1 MDDQAGEQERR
12 YRLQVGAVRR
22 HPLVADVPQAL
33 PHLPGDAAALET
45 LHGRVV
51 AKHRGLESHQLQ
63 HQVRPQDPDD
73 HLPGHGAAG
82 LHGLPVDYRL
92 VDTTTV
98 RKVRAR
104 SSDLVLCTKEKSRT
118 SLLHAFDL

>member
-12 YRLQVGAVRR
+12 HRLQVGAVRR
-22 HPLVADVPQAL
+22 DSLAADVPQAL
-33 PHLPGDAAALET
+33 PHLPGDVAALEA

-63 HQVRPQDPDD
+63 HQVCPQDPDD

-82 LHGLPVDYRL
+82 LHGLPVDHRL
-92 VDTTTV
+92 VDTATV
-98 RKVRAR
+98 REVRAR
-104 SSDLVLCTKEKSRT
+104 SSEIIHEKLS
-118 SLLHAFDL
+118 H